1 MIAKDNPEIATSE
14 IFLEPADNQR
24 LISLCGPF
32 DDNIKQLERR
42 LAIEINR
49 RNNRFKLIGKPLNI
63 NQLATFYAA
72 YMLIQPLYVSLS
84 LTLSLNKS
92 TYLLWKVNFLSN
104 PLKMLAVTTNL

>member
-63 NQLATFYAA
+63 NPASNILRR
-72 YMLIQPLYVSLS
+72 LYVD
-84 LTLSLNKS
+84 TAPIR
-92 TYLLWKVNFLSN
+92 VII
-104 PLKMLAVTTNL
+104 PDIVP